1 MNVRANISVKENLS
15 KAEKEAIIVL
25 WNQEYPKRLNLENL
39 NAFDEYLNALSQK
52 EHYLL
57 FIDGEIKGW
66 AFTFL
71 REEET
76 WFAIIIDQKVQGMGN
91 GLFLINKIKE
101 IHTELNGWV
110 IYQENELKQDGQFY
124 DSPLNFYLKNDFNIC
139 ENIRLEND
147 KMSALKI
154 KWVRKK

>member
-1 MNVRANISVKENLS
+1 MQTEVLVKKDLS
-15 KAEKEAIIVL
+15 ILEKEAIIIL
-25 WNQEYPKRLNLENL
+25 WNQEYPKRLNLESL

-66 AFTFL
+66 AFTFI

-76 WFAIIIDQKVQGMGN
+76 WFAIIIDQKVQGRRN
-91 GLFLINKIKE
+91 GLLLITKIKE
-101 IHTELNGWV
+101 TNTELNGWV
-110 IYQENELKQDGQFY
+110 IDQESEIKQDGQFY
-124 DSPLNFYLKNDFNIC
+124 HSPLKFYLKNDFSIC
-139 ENIRLEND
+139 ENIRLENE